1 MLPRPR
7 AGDRRRA
14 GGDRVD
20 ARRLDGVE
28 RPHLGR
34 AVDSGRR
41 GGCLRVFRGT
51 GRIRCDGGG
60 GARHRMTSR
69 ADVVVIGSGG
79 LGAATAFYLAKSGRR
94 SVVVEKSDI
103 ASQTSPRAAGM
114 LSCARRTD
122 VMITLMKSARDHF
135 RRFTEETGQPLDWVH
150 SGSLK
155 IARRPEDAEV
165 IAADVARGRRM
176 GLDVR
181 EISPAE
187 AHRLHPFLQPVG
199 IAAAMH
205 VGDDIYFNPPQVA
218 VGFARA
224 AEARGATLLPRTT
237 VTRVNIE
244 GGKVTGIETD
254 RGPIRADV
262 VVDAAGA
269 WTRQMAEA
277 SGIRVPLV
285 PTRHQL
291 FVTVPLDGARAD
303 LPLIRMIDA
312 AVYVRPCDGGL
323 LWGVFEEGPRFLD
336 MEALGPRF
344 DVKDTP
350 LDAAVLRRA
359 AEEVKAQL
367 PVLGTA
373 GVREHRGGI
382 PTMTGDG
389 EHIVGPAPAA
399 LGFFF
404 AGGCNVAGLSISP
417 ALGEALAAWI
427 IEIGR

>member
-1 MLPRPR
+1 ML
-7 AGDRRRA
+7 
-14 GGDRVD
+14 
-20 ARRLDGVE
+20 
-28 RPHLGR
+28 
-34 AVDSGRR
+34 
-41 GGCLRVFRGT
+41 T
-51 GRIRCDGGG
+51 
-60 GARHRMTSR
+60 R

-94 SVVVEKSDI
+94 SVVVVDKSDI

-114 LSCARRTD
+114 LSCARKTD
-122 VMITLMKSARDHF
+122 VMITLMKTARDHF
-135 RRFTEETGQPLDWVH
+135 RQFTEETGQPLDWVH

-155 IARRPEDAEV
+155 IARRPEDGEV

-176 GLDVR
+176 GLDLH
-181 EISPAE
+181 EISAAE

-218 VGFARA
+218 AGFARA
-224 AEARGATLLPRTT
+224 AEARGAALLPHTT
-237 VTRVNIE
+237 VTRINIE

-254 RGPIRADV
+254 RGSIRTDV

-269 WTRQMAEA
+269 WTRLVAEA
-277 SGIRVPLV
+277 SGITVPLV

-291 FVTVPLDGARAD
+291 FVTAPLEGARPD
-303 LPLIRMIDA
+303 LPMIRMIDA

-323 LWGVFEEGPRFLD
+323 LWGVFEDGPRFLD
-336 MEALGPRF
+336 MAALGPAF
-344 DVKDTP
+344 EVKETP
-350 LDAAVLRRA
+350 LDGAVLRRA
-359 AEEVKAQL
+359 AEDVKAQL
-367 PVLGTA
+367 PILRTA
-373 GVREHRGGI
+373 AVREHRGGI

-399 LGFFF
+399 QGFFF
-404 AGGCNVAGLSISP
+404 ASGCNVAGLSISP

-427 IEIGR
+427 VDGRPPIDLSSLSVARFRDGTWASEEHLRRDAAWQYHHFYGST